1 MNENHSYNSKA
12 HKNKDASVLMHSF
25 ACKYYFLI
33 AILKGEP
40 RRFEPRPHLK
50 ASRQTQLKVVLLS
63 AIFQA
68 ILNGVVVSVLVTCA
82 GISGSNS
89 CEDTYFF
96 PLALTIKSFVFII
109 CITFLLIL

>member
-1 MNENHSYNSKA
+1 MRIVLITVKL
-12 HKNKDASVLMHSF
+12 KDAGVTLHSF
-25 ACKYYFLI
+25 ACKYNFLI

-63 AIFQA
+63 AIVHA

-82 GISGSNS
+82 GIPGSN
-89 CEDTYFF
+89 
-96 PLALTIKSFVFII
+96 P
-109 CITFLLIL
+109 